1 MSDTI
6 VIVYL
11 MMLSSTAP
19 IMHLVPSQK
28 FNPQTY
34 KINLFNMAE
43 TFYVLILIYID
54 IYKCFLQKF
63 AK

>member
-1 MSDTI
+1 
-6 VIVYL
+6 

-19 IMHLVPSQK
+19 IMHLVPSQR

-43 TFYVLILIYID
+43 TFSVLILIYID